1 MSGALLRVDDLSFRR
16 PDASDGSGFA
26 LEVPS
31 LTLARGE
38 AVAIVGPSGCGKS
51 TLIDIL
57 ALLRRPD
64 AAGLFELLGQDVT
77 ALWANGGAD
86 ACAALR
92 AERIGVVLQTGGLLP
107 GLTVWENVTLS
118 QQLLDR
124 PDAAWARS
132 LLDALDLSRLEARF
146 PSQLSI
152 GQRQRV
158 AVARALAHRPA
169 LVLADEPTAALGAD
183 HAGAA
188 LDLLLT
194 LTRAADAALVVA
206 SHDVSRLRTRN
217 VPLLDC
223 VSAGNLTRFEHASW
237 ARRDSVSSS

>member
-1 MSGALLRVDDLSFRR
+1 MDEALLRVSDLSFRR
-16 PDASDGSGFA
+16 AGADAESGFA

-31 LTLARGE
+31 LVLSPGE
-38 AVAIVGPSGCGKS
+38 AVAVVGPSGCGKS
-51 TLIDIL
+51 TLIDVL

-64 AAGLFELLGQDVT
+64 AARCFEVLGEDIA

-86 ACAALR
+86 ACSAFR

-107 GLTVWENVTLS
+107 SLTVWENVTLS

-124 PDAAWARS
+124 PDASWARS
-132 LLDALDLSRLEARF
+132 LLEALDLATLGQRF

-169 LVLADEPTAALGAD
+169 LVLADEPTAALGAE
-183 HAGAA
+183 HAGPA

-194 LTRAADAALVVA
+194 IGRAVGAALVIA
-206 SHDVSRLRTRN
+206 SHDRALLHAHG

-223 VSAGNLTRFEHASW
+223 VCAGNLTRFERVSW
-237 ARRDSVSSS
+237 AHQDFVSAS